1 MDASSSCAS
10 RPVSRPVGTPEL
22 GEELQQRPQQHAGA
36 FGIAKAQSSR
46 MIAQLVRN
54 NAEEVELSKQ
64 ITGMKLCLSH
74 LSTEMI

>member
-1 MDASSSCAS
+1 M
-10 RPVSRPVGTPEL
+10 GTPEL
-22 GEELQQRPQQHAGA
+22 GEELQQRLQQHAGA